1 MAKLKSKQ
9 LKHQLTGSFTLS
21 GSLGVD
27 GQVVVNQIVSGSKAL
42 IISGSMEVIEA
53 EIGSMVESASIVVS
67 GLGTI
72 GNRDLTPVVDLGE
85 GFTN

>member
-9 LKHQLTGSFTLS
+9 LKSQLTGSFTLS
-21 GSLGVD
+21 GSLGVE
-27 GQVVVNQIVSGSKAL
+27 GQVVVNQIVSGSRAL
-42 IISGSMEVIEA
+42 VVSGSMELIEA
-53 EIGSMVESASIVVS
+53 QIGTMVQSASMVVS